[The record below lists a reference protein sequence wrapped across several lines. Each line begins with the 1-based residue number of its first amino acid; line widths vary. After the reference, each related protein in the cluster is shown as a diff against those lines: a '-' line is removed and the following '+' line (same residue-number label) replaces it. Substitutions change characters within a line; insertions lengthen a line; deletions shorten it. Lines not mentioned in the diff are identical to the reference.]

1 MKIPST
7 WNDLLGWFKQ
17 NQSGKLKVL
26 PNEVQ
31 HPRDAGMTVA
41 LDIPAGQRTTYKM
54 MLATNVDLVVRDFT
68 TYYEAFLELRPTP
81 TPSGIEKALT
91 ESPGT
96 SVAGMVAAGALLG
109 LLFGRSKNSAL
120 VGAAIG
126 GLAGLSGVGVANAR
140 SSPQTSKV
148 AVDLLKLMKDMP
160 IPLDDPPAKSKPV
173 AAAKRPAPKKIPEA
187 VKVEVLPREPRPRKK
202 VSTAAKRK

>member
-7 WNDLLGWFKQ
+7 WNDLLGWFKE
-17 NQSGKLKVL
+17 NLSGKLKVL
-26 PNEVQ
+26 PHEVQ

-41 LDIPAGQRTTYKM
+41 LDMPAGQRTTYKM
-54 MLATNVDLVVRDFT
+54 MLATNVDLVVRDFA
-68 TYYEAFLELRPTP
+68 TYYEAFLEVRPTP

-91 ESPGT
+91 ESPGS

-126 GLAGLSGVGVANAR
+126 GLAGLSSVSVANAR

-148 AVDLLKLMKDMP
+148 AVDLLKLMKEMP
-160 IPLDDPPAKSKPV
+160 LPIEEPKAV
-173 AAAKRPAPKKIPEA
+173 AAKRPAPKKIPESA
-187 VKVEVLPREPRPRKK
+187 KVEVLLREPRKK
-202 VSTAAKRK
+202 ISRTSNRR